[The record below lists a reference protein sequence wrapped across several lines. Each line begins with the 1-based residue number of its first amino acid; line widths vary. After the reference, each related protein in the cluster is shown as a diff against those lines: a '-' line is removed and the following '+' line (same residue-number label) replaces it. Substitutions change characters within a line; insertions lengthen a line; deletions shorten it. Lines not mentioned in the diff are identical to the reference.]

1 MTASGDGASSG
12 DESRRDDLHG
22 IEDSLRELGAT
33 GRATWDA
40 GRDAAKAF
48 RILVSADIAWKRE
61 NIRKNVLAWLSQPHL
76 GMVPLFM
83 AGDKFFYYYCDQV
96 RKQTGVRLNIW
107 GVNPLENTDF
117 KVGPAKTEDAV
128 QWWAKDHYV
137 GFKSMRA
144 LRWAGVLLGLAVA
157 LCLLMWSTTCRGAIQ
172 HVDDAVFHAAENTE
186 WGPAV
191 GFAKVLAFVGG
202 TLVTWCIRVVVLV
215 VLARRRHWLSAAAFA
230 LAIVTSE
237 MLIGGLKDA
246 YQRPRP
252 PNGGP
257 GPVHDTPSTVQGK
270 MSGSR
275 LG

>member
-1 MTASGDGASSG
+1 VSTRGPSA
-12 DESRRDDLHG
+12 
-22 IEDSLRELGAT
+22 AT
-33 GRATWDA
+33 A
-40 GRDAAKAF
+40 GR
-48 RILVSADIAWKRE
+48 
-61 NIRKNVLAWLSQPHL
+61 P
-76 GMVPLFM
+76 
-83 AGDKFFYYYCDQV
+83 
-96 RKQTGVRLNIW
+96 
-107 GVNPLENTDF
+107 
-117 KVGPAKTEDAV
+117 GPFLDEPR
-128 QWWAKDHYV
+128 
-137 GFKSMRA
+137 RA

-157 LCLLMWSTTCRGAIQ
+157 LCLLMWSTTCRDAIQ

-252 PNGGP
+252 PNGLVTTSGWSFPSGHAIAAAVTALGLVIVLAPP
-257 GPVHDTPSTVQGK
+257 GHARWTWERRAALYASLMAMSRVYLRAHWLSDVVGGALLGAGLAIGWPALLVVLRSRRSTTAAEVPPTREAGE
-270 MSGSR
+270 G
-275 LG
+275 